1 MIDFDRDFVLKTSE
15 GEPISPNLDKS
26 DRHLFSGLTQE
37 NVEMDRR
44 VKIEKAER
52 IAADKLEKAERTA
65 ADRHLQDEIDELRA
79 KHAEDVKT
87 IGGLISGINEI
98 LAGVDTK
105 LKALERRVAA
115 LEEKP

>member
-1 MIDFDRDFVLKTSE
+1 MNFDRDFILKTSE

-44 VKIEKAER
+44 VKVEKAER
-52 IAADKLEKAERTA
+52 IAADALEKAERTA
-65 ADRHLQDEIDELRA
+65 ADSHLQDEIDSLTK
-79 KHAEDVKT
+79 KHNEDVKA
-87 IGGLISGINEI
+87 IGDLIRGINEI

-105 LKALERRVAA
+105 LRNLEARVAA
-115 LEEKP
+115 LEAKP

>member
-1 MIDFDRDFVLKTSE
+1 MNFDRDFILKTSE

-44 VKIEKAER
+44 VNIEKAER

-65 ADRHLQDEIDELRA
+65 EDRRLQKEIDTLTA
-79 KHAEDVKT
+79 KHEEDFNT
-87 IGGLISGINEI
+87 IGRRIDNINST
-98 LAGVDTK
+98 LSDVDAK
-105 LKALERRVAA
+105 LKNLERRVAA
-115 LEEKP
+115 LEARS

>member
-1 MIDFDRDFVLKTSE
+1 MNFDRDFILKTSE

-44 VKIEKAER
+44 VNIEKAER

-65 ADRHLQDEIDELRA
+65 EDHRLQTEIDALSA
-79 KHAEDVKT
+79 KHEEDFKT
-87 IGGLISGINEI
+87 IGGRISNINKT
-98 LAGVDTK
+98 LSD
-105 LKALERRVAA
+105 LERRVAA
-115 LEEKP
+115 LEAKS

>member
-1 MIDFDRDFVLKTSE
+1 MNFDRDFILTTSE
-15 GEPISPNLDKS
+15 GEAIAPDLNKN
-26 DRHLFSGLTQE
+26 DRHLFKGLTQE

-65 ADRHLQDEIDELRA
+65 EDRRLQTEIDALTA
-79 KHAEDVKT
+79 KHDEDVKA
-87 IGGLISGINEI
+87 IGELISGINEI

-105 LKALERRVAA
+105 LKDLERRVAA
-115 LEEKP
+115 LEARP

>member
-1 MIDFDRDFVLKTSE
+1 MNFDRDFILKTSE

-44 VKIEKAER
+44 VNIEKAER

-65 ADRHLQDEIDELRA
+65 EDRRLQKEIDTLTA
-79 KHAEDVKT
+79 KHEEDFKT
-87 IGGLISGINEI
+87 IGGQINNI
-98 LAGVDTK
+98 NSTLSDVDAK
-105 LKALERRVAA
+105 LKNLERRVAA
-115 LEEKP
+115 LEARS

>member
-1 MIDFDRDFVLKTSE
+1 MNFDRDFILKTSE

-44 VKIEKAER
+44 VNIEKAER

-65 ADRHLQDEIDELRA
+65 EDRRLQKEIDALTA
-79 KHAEDVKT
+79 KHGEDVNN
-87 IGGLISGINEI
+87 INRT
-98 LAGVDTK
+98 LSDVDAK
-105 LKALERRVAA
+105 LKNLERRVAA
-115 LEEKP
+115 LEAKS